1 MKDGYAICL
10 NEWALDKEIKNELGL
25 LLIISSL
32 CAEKGFCWASNE
44 YLANLFDI
52 DEAQISK
59 KIAKLVKRGY
69 LSVTYQKRGTEIIS
83 REIRLAEIQTTD
95 VKIDNGPMSKLTTD
109 HCQNSQPTVVKNDKY
124 NNTSINN
131 TSINK
136 KENTKKKKAFQ
147 PPTLEEVEAYVKEKG
162 LNVNAKKFIDYYE
175 ATEWRDTKGNR
186 VLSWKGKAQ
195 TWDNRA
201 IKVAEKTEGNP
212 FFELLKE
219 EQDEARRNDSYYG
232 DNESSILTLLPSS
245 DEGRGQDGS

>member
-1 MKDGYAICL
+1 MNDGYAICL
-10 NEWALDKEIKNELGL
+10 NRWALDKSINGELGL

-32 CAEKGFCWASNE
+32 CAEKGYCYASNS
-44 YLANLFDI
+44 YFSQLFDMP
-52 DEAQISK
+52 EETISRKIK
-59 KIAKLVKRGY
+59 KLKDKGY
-69 LSVTYQKRGTEIIS
+69 ISIEYTKKGAEIIS
-83 REIRLAEIQTTD
+83 REIRLVEL
-95 VKIDNGPMSKLTTD
+95 PLTKTSTD
-109 HCQNSQPTVVKNDKY
+109 HCQIRQPTIDENVKE

-136 KENTKKKKAFQ
+136 KENTKKKKTFQ

-162 LNVNAKKFIDYYE
+162 LNINAKKFIDYYE
-175 ATEWRDTKGNR
+175 ATEWKDTKGNR